1 MAGRRDEWPWGDG
14 RRQVTD
20 VYWNFED
27 CVEDELTDMEV
38 TMLMEP
44 IQVDDTEQDDM
55 ALGLAILTS
64 ESYVTPTKTVR
75 SSTFL

>member
-1 MAGRRDEWPWGDG
+1 M
-14 RRQVTD
+14 
-20 VYWNFED
+20 
-27 CVEDELTDMEV
+27 EDELTDMEV

-64 ESYVTPTKTVR
+64 ESYVTPTKTVKCT
-75 SSTFL
+75 TFFLNLQSRWGTIHTSKPSN

>member
-1 MAGRRDEWPWGDG
+1 M
-14 RRQVTD
+14 
-20 VYWNFED
+20 
-27 CVEDELTDMEV
+27 EDELTDMEV

-75 SSTFL
+75 SSTFLLTLQSRWGTIHTSKPSN